1 VLLPRR
7 ACRCYARW
15 MKTET
20 QPTSPVQLD
29 GENERVA
36 SVAIT
41 RWRGEEARADE
52 DALAVEE
59 PLEVRLNGKPL
70 AVIMRT
76 PGHDDELAL
85 GFLHGEGMIR
95 GREDIA
101 GMRALRDRRNGIAR
115 NRVVVRL
122 SASAD
127 APSESGTDTRR
138 FYASSSCGMCGK
150 ASIEA
155 ALRLAPPLAQ
165 RLEPR
170 PHLLYELPQRMRE
183 AQALFDQTGGLHAAG
198 LFDLDGNLLALRED
212 VGRHNAVDKL
222 VGRALLDGA
231 LPLHDRI
238 LLLSGRCSFE
248 ILQKALVARIPLIAA
263 ISAPSSLAVETARR
277 CNIALAGFLRDGR
290 LNVYA

>member
-1 VLLPRR
+1 MT
-7 ACRCYARW
+7 AA
-15 MKTET
+15 TEIA
-20 QPTSPVQLD
+20 
-29 GENERVA
+29 RVA
-36 SVAIT
+36 TAAIT
-41 RWRGEEARADE
+41 RWRGDEFSADD

-59 PLEVRLNGKPL
+59 PLEVRLNGRPL

-85 GFLHGEGMIR
+85 GFLHGEGIVR
-95 GREDIA
+95 GRDEIA
-101 GMRALRDRRNGIAR
+101 GLRVLRDERRGIAR

-122 SASAD
+122 AEGTNVPETD
-127 APSESGTDTRR
+127 AKRN

-155 ALRLAPPLAQ
+155 ALRLAPPLER

-170 PHLLYELPQRMRE
+170 PAVLYGLPERMRA
-183 AQALFDQTGGLHAAG
+183 AQAVFEQTGGLHAAA
-198 LFDLDGNLLALRED
+198 LFDLDGTLLALRED

-222 VGRALLDGA
+222 IGRTLLDGE
-231 LPLHDRI
+231 LPLADRI

-263 ISAPSSLAVETARR
+263 VSAPSSLAVETARR
-277 CNIALAGFLRDGR
+277 CNIALVGFLRDGR

>member
-1 VLLPRR
+1 
-7 ACRCYARW
+7 

-20 QPTSPVQLD
+20 QLTGTVQLQS
-29 GENERVA
+29 ENERVA
-36 SVAIT
+36 PVAIT
-41 RWRGEEARADE
+41 RWRGDEARADE

-85 GFLHGEGMIR
+85 GFLHGEGMIH

-101 GMRALRDRRNGIAR
+101 GMRALRDHRNGIAR

-122 SASAD
+122 TASAD
-127 APSESGTDTRR
+127 APAEAGTDTRR

-150 ASIEA
+150 SSIEA
-155 ALRLAPPLAQ
+155 ALRLAPPLEH

-170 PHLLYELPQRMRE
+170 PQLLYELPQRMRE